1 MTYKVVV
8 NGKFPSLN
16 EFINACRTHKM
27 AANNMKHKSQN
38 EIAVYLVEQLQK
50 VRIDKPVF
58 IKYTY
63 YEKNKKRD
71 LDNISSYFHKV
82 FQDSLVNCKIIHND
96 SWQYI
101 VGFSDDFAVDNKNP
115 RIEVEIIEVGD

>member
-27 AANNMKHKSQN
+27 SANNMKHKSQN
-38 EIAVYLVEQLQK
+38 EIAVYLVEQLRK

-101 VGFSDDFAVDNKNP
+101 VGFSDDFAVDNHNP

>member
-16 EFINACRTHKM
+16 EFIKACRTHKM
-27 AANNMKHKSQN
+27 SANNMKHKSQN
-38 EIAVYLVEQLQK
+38 EIAVYLVEQLRK